1 MKTLPVRLLSFF
13 ALTLTLN
20 GYAEDPLIRNGD
32 FSEGA
37 KYWYVLANGGY
48 RSDEQLG
55 DALQVEPGKSLAL
68 DIKNLVSKVP
78 AKPAHL
84 TLNQRV
90 TSLTEGAKYV
100 LRFDVSS
107 SEPGTLLTALGNPVL
122 SGPNKFNLSGGFSL
136 QEVAVGPKWNE
147 VKIEFIYNGDKT
159 LTLPAD
165 SEKTVLQ
172 LRAGTLSD
180 LALRNFILE
189 PAPSSN

>member
-1 MKTLPVRLLSFF
+1 MKTFTIVLLSLFS
-13 ALTLTLN
+13 LIITSHS
-20 GYAEDPLIRNGD
+20 YAEDPLIRNGD

-68 DIKNLVSKVP
+68 DIKNLVTKEP
-78 AKPAHL
+78 TKPAHL

-90 TSLTEGAKYV
+90 TSLTHGMKYV
-100 LRFDVSS
+100 LRFDVRS
-107 SEPGTLLTALGNPVL
+107 SEPGTLLAALGNPVL
-122 SGPNKFNLSGGFSL
+122 SGPNKSNLSGGFSL
-136 QEVAVGPKWNE
+136 QEVAVGPQWNE

-172 LRAGTLSD
+172 LRVGTLSD
-180 LALRNFILE
+180 LEVRSVSLE
-189 PAPSSN
+189 LTPNLP